1 MNKLTILRYWLYLTE
16 VSKRFSLYL
25 VFFIIAI
32 FLISCAVKP
41 RIAPIKKTITIF
53 YTGDLKLKNIA
64 RIAKFVR
71 QEKSKNP
78 CLFIVNGK
86 IFTEESITTLY
97 RGEVEIAILNSAGI
111 DAIVLTPDFL
121 RFGIQRAQELINKGD
136 FFFLGAN
143 LSQTNQSKPFAH
155 EYLIKDLAGTKV
167 AIIGLLY
174 DSINPYLNLSGIEPK
189 DPIHTTKRLVPLL
202 RMRSDIVG
210 LVTTNAETLALSDI
224 DFTIGA
230 NNLKGISVSAC
241 QEDEILCR
249 FDIFL
254 GDNNRIIDFKNS
266 VINIAD
272 SISDELV
279 TTTIKKYQSR
289 SDSILN
295 SKIVELNKELN
306 IQDLTDKITQAI
318 LTETKADAVIMPN
331 PLIRQAIP
339 KGTITY
345 QTLFDYLNFT
355 KNLFIITLKGKEIKD
370 LETSKLNLVLSAK
383 LKKIQPANNYKVVIT
398 TEFLAFNHD
407 WQDKAITLTDKTLIA
422 MLSNYLK
429 KGGK

>member
-1 MNKLTILRYWLYLTE
+1 MI
-16 VSKRFSLYL
+16 KRFVLRIFI
-25 VFFIIAI
+25 FFIT
-32 FLISCAVKP
+32 FLLLSCAVKP

-86 IFTEESITTLY
+86 IFSDEPITTLY

-121 RFGIQRAQELINKGD
+121 RFGIQRARELINKGD

-155 EYLIKDLAGTKV
+155 EYLIKDLANTKV
-167 AIIGLLY
+167 SLLGLLY
-174 DSINPYLNLSGIEPK
+174 DSINPYLNLSGIERK
-189 DPIHTTKRLVPLL
+189 DPIHTVKRLVPLL
-202 RMRSDIVG
+202 RMRSDLVG
-210 LVTTNAETLALSDI
+210 LITTATETLALKDI

-254 GDNNRIIDFKNS
+254 GDNNRIVDFKNS

-279 TTTIKKYQSR
+279 LTTIKKYQSMT
-289 SDSILN
+289 DSMLN
-295 SKIVELNKELN
+295 SKIVELKKELN
-306 IQDLTDKITQAI
+306 IKDLTDKITQAI

-345 QTLFDYLNFT
+345 QTLFDNLNFT
-355 KNLFIITLKGKEIKD
+355 QNLFIITLNGKEIKD
-370 LETSKLNLVLSAK
+370 LETSKLNLVLSTK
-383 LKKIQPANNYKVVIT
+383 LKKIQPANNYKVVMT
-398 TEFLAFNHD
+398 SEFLAFNYE
-407 WQDKAITLTDKTLIA
+407 WQDKEIFLTDASLIA
-422 MLSNYLK
+422 MLSDYLK